1 MKLRLTVLTLA
12 VLLLLT
18 VLPGMTVFA
27 VPYEQAQVTG
37 SVEFENAREENIG
50 TEGSD
55 IIGPFE
61 PHGFWEMTEGTV
73 TVTPGHNGNG
83 LLFTPNYSNE
93 QGGCRR
99 WKTKSFGAGLRQCA
113 FM

>member
-1 MKLRLTVLTLA
+1 MGG
-12 VLLLLT
+12 LLYEAEAY
-18 VLPGMTVFA
+18 GIDACSIAAFDRAARDDRFA

-93 QGGCRR
+93 Q
-99 WKTKSFGAGLRQCA
+99 S
-113 FM
+113 